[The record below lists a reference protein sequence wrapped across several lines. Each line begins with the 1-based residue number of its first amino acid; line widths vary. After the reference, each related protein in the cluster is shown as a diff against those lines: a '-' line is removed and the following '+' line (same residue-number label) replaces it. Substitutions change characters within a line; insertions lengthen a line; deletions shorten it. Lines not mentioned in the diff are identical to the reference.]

1 MRTVAFPV
9 RDGQVGIPQAVAPS
23 DGLAAGSAA
32 TDPRDRE
39 RARDMFGEARKQLRQ
54 WLCAHQDDLTKRLR
68 RQLDKD
74 GVAAVLRENERY
86 RSQEGEVSALIERS
100 TVGRLT
106 REIEALKIRRS
117 QGHLSDD
124 AGSLARLDL
133 DIEEKQREIERRRS
147 HYEEVRAQLS
157 RERTRILDR
166 LLPALRA
173 AGKPPKVALT
183 AVMRKLVIL
192 VNVLVQEDRLWTL
205 TPAPPHDGLARA
217 ER

>member
-1 MRTVAFPV
+1 
-9 RDGQVGIPQAVAPS
+9 
-23 DGLAAGSAA
+23 
-32 TDPRDRE
+32 
-39 RARDMFGEARKQLRQ
+39 MFGEARKQLRQ

-74 GVAAVLRENERY
+74 GVAAMLRENERY

-117 QGHLSDD
+117 QGHLFDD

-192 VNVLVQEDRLWTL
+192 ANVLVQEDRLWTL